1 MKKKKPTGLRLLAFA
16 ALAASFA
23 IPAFAD
29 ANTWVYTPETHA
41 TIAPATAEGTIEGLD
56 AKARGFSGTY
66 AITVDKWYW
75 TWCFSN
81 EYPLCFDP
89 TGLMFI
95 LK

>member
-41 TIAPATAEGTIEGLD
+41 TIAPATAEGTMGGLD
-56 AKARGFSGTY
+56 AKARGFSDTD

-75 TWCFSN
+75 TIDSSN
-81 EYPLCFDP
+81 ACSVDFTPP
-89 TGLMFI
+89 GGMI
-95 LK
+95 IIR